1 MSTATLPPAA
11 PAALVTANEFL
22 KLHGDE
28 SGVELINGVITRV
41 PMPGALHSEVCLTAG
56 ILLGVF
62 VKQHKLGRVMSNDCF
77 VRTRTNPD
85 GCRGADLLFISFAH
99 LPANVP
105 TPIGA
110 LTPPLELVVEV
121 RSPSNS
127 ITEMTDKANEYLRAG
142 VQVVLILD
150 PQNDTAGVFRLNEL
164 PQRFSNGDLVAL
176 PEVSPT
182 FAVPAN
188 KFFE

>member
-11 PAALVTANEFL
+11 TSPLVTADEFL

-28 SGVELINGVITRV
+28 SGVELIKGVVTRL

-56 ILLGVF
+56 SILRDF

-77 VRTRTNPD
+77 VRTTPT
-85 GCRGADLLFISFAH
+85 GVRGADVLFISYTH
-99 LPANVP
+99 LPSTVP
-105 TPIGA
+105 TPVGA
-110 LTPPLELVVEV
+110 LTPPLELVVGV
-121 RSPSNS
+121 RSPSN
-127 ITEMTDKANEYLRAG
+127 TVPEMTDKANEYLRAG

-150 PQNDTAGVFRLNEL
+150 PQTETAGVFRLNEL
-164 PQRFSNGDLVAL
+164 TQRFSNGDLVVL

-182 FAVPAN
+182 FAVPAS